1 MNNDVQHIRS
11 NFSDTL
17 NQEDWKSKFYGD
29 TLVMYFGDKY
39 IAVEDI
45 FAIAA
50 NGKKVQINDMK
61 SF

>member
-1 MNNDVQHIRS
+1 MYNDVTHITY
-11 NFSDTL
+11 NFSDGL
-17 NQEDWKSKFYGD
+17 IQKDWKSKFYGG
-29 TLVMYFGDKY
+29 TLIMYFGDKY

-50 NGKKVQINDMK
+50 NSKKVQINDMK

>member
-17 NQEDWKSKFYGD
+17 NQEDWKSKFYSN
-29 TLVMYFGDKY
+29 TLVMYFDDKY

>member
-1 MNNDVQHIRS
+1 MIKEVTHILS
-11 NFSDTL
+11 NFSDAL
-17 NQEDWKSKFYGD
+17 SQEDWKSKFYGD

-39 IAVEDI
+39 ITVEDI

>member
-17 NQEDWKSKFYGD
+17 SQENWKSKFYGD